1 MKKIKILILI
11 IIIPFAIFIIV
22 SNTPRNYETKYTI
35 DEFEITE
42 QYNKDNQTYL
52 FVVKKDKIEIPY
64 LITHEYTKKR
74 KLITNIKIEENCYTI
89 NVFENDYK
97 LCVNDG
103 LIEIDTTTND
113 EPPINSEGNIK
124 IYKNS
129 EEIYIWNYKGYYKV
143 ENAKLKNILIL
154 KNDNYENKLSAS
166 NDKYLI
172 TANYDEKY
180 EFTKFYIINKENN
193 KISDLTLE
201 KPIASNSYF
210 LGTHN
215 NKLYLL
221 DPKYKYEYEIDP
233 NKNKITII
241 SKDGNGIYY
250 DKEEVKI
257 SINKLIK
264 EKLTFPENNPYNYN
278 LEEDKLTLK
287 INGQT
292 IALTKDKTDTIIK
305 IINDTIY
312 YLSDGT
318 LYKYTFGRQT
328 EKLIS
333 NTEWKFNTSNQIFI
347 FN

>member
-1 MKKIKILILI
+1 MKKIIILILI
-11 IIIPFAIFIIV
+11 IIIPFAIFIVI
-22 SNTPRNYETKYTI
+22 SNTSRNYETKYI
-35 DEFEITE
+35 INELEVTE

-52 FVVKKDKIEIPY
+52 FVIKKDKVEIPY
-64 LITHEYTKKR
+64 LITHEYIKKR
-74 KLITNIKIEENCYTI
+74 KLITNIKVEENCYTI

-103 LIEIDTTTND
+103 LIGIDANTNN
-113 EPPINSEGNIK
+113 EQPINMEGNIK
-124 IYKNS
+124 IYKHR

-143 ENAKLKNILIL
+143 ENAKLKNISIL

-180 EFTKFYIINKENN
+180 EFTKFYIINKEDN
-193 KISDLTLE
+193 KINELTSE
-201 KPIASNSYF
+201 KPISSNAYF
-210 LGTHN
+210 LGAHN

-233 NKNKITII
+233 NKNKIVII
-241 SKDGNGIYY
+241 SKDGNGVYY

-292 IALTKDKTDTIIK
+292 IALTKDKTDIIIK

-312 YLSDGT
+312 YLSEGT

>member
-1 MKKIKILILI
+1 MKKIIILILI

-22 SNTPRNYETKYTI
+22 SNTPRNYEKKYTI
-35 DEFEITE
+35 DELEVNE

-52 FVVKKDKIEIPY
+52 FVVKKDKVEIPY

-74 KLITNIKIEENCYTI
+74 KLITNIKIEKNCYTI

-143 ENAKLKNILIL
+143 ENAKLKNISIL

-292 IALTKDKTDTIIK
+292 ITLTKDKTDTIIK

-318 LYKYTFGRQT
+318 LYKYTFGKQT

>member
-1 MKKIKILILI
+1 MKKIIILILI

-35 DEFEITE
+35 DELEITE

>member
-1 MKKIKILILI
+1 MKKIIILILI

-35 DEFEITE
+35 DELEVNE

-52 FVVKKDKIEIPY
+52 FVVKKDKVEIPY

-103 LIEIDTTTND
+103 LIGIDTTTND
-113 EPPINSEGNIK
+113 EPPINSESNIK
-124 IYKNS
+124 IYKHS

-143 ENAKLKNILIL
+143 ENAKLKNISIL
-154 KNDNYENKLSAS
+154 RNDNYENNLSAS

-201 KPIASNSYF
+201 KPISSNAYF

-241 SKDGNGIYY
+241 SKNGNGIYY

-292 IALTKDKTDTIIK
+292 ITITKDKTDTIIK

-318 LYKYTFGRQT
+318 LYKYTFGKQT

>member
-1 MKKIKILILI
+1 MKKIIILILI

-35 DEFEITE
+35 DELEVNE

-52 FVVKKDKIEIPY
+52 FVVKKDKVEIPY

-143 ENAKLKNILIL
+143 ENAKLKNISIL

-201 KPIASNSYF
+201 KPISSNAYF

-292 IALTKDKTDTIIK
+292 ITTTKDKTDTIIK

-318 LYKYTFGRQT
+318 LYKYTFGKQT

>member
-1 MKKIKILILI
+1 MKKIIILILI
-11 IIIPFAIFIIV
+11 IIIPFGIFIVI
-22 SNTPRNYETKYTI
+22 SNTSRNYETKYTI
-35 DEFEITE
+35 DGLEITE
-42 QYNKDNQTYL
+42 QYNKDNQSYL
-52 FVVKKDKIEIPY
+52 FVVKKDELEIPY
-64 LITHEYTKKR
+64 QIIHKYTKKR
-74 KLITNIKIEENCYTI
+74 RLVTNIKIEENCYTI
-89 NVFENDYK
+89 NVFEENYK
-97 LCVNDG
+97 LCTNEDE
-103 LIEIDTTTND
+103 IEIDTRAND
-113 EPPINSEGNIK
+113 ESPISSEGNIK

-129 EEIYIWNYKGYYKV
+129 EKIYIWNYKGYYKV
-143 ENAKLKNILIL
+143 ENTKLKNIPFL
-154 KNDNYENKLSAS
+154 KNDDYENKISAS

-193 KISDLTLE
+193 KISELELE

-233 NKNKITII
+233 NKNRITII
-241 SKDGNGIYY
+241 NKDGNGIYY

-292 IALTKDKTDTIIK
+292 ITLTKDKTVNIIK

-318 LYKYTFGRQT
+318 LYKYAFGGQT